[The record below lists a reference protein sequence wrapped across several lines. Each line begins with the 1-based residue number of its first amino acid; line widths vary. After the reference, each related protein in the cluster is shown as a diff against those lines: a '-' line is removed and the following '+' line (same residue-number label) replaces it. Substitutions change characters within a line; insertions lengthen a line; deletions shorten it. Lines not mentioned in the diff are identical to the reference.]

1 MMSDTTPVLNGL
13 SAASIKTW
21 WFFQMDDEWY
31 NASFKRIVTNI
42 ILQIFFHDQMRV
54 GYGALEFYRY
64 PHGPHGKIHPPKV

>member
-1 MMSDTTPVLNGL
+1 
-13 SAASIKTW
+13 
-21 WFFQMDDEWY
+21 MDDEWY